1 MAMKRGRPGIATV
14 RKGKCVG
21 PEYAEGRFEA
31 PWNADLDGPF
41 GSHDEKDIFSE
52 SGNTFEEGGAP
63 MNKGKYDPLWE
74 GK

>member
-1 MAMKRGRPGIATV
+1 MSMKRGRPGNPKV
-14 RKGKCVG
+14 RKGKAVG
-21 PEYAEGRFEA
+21 PDYAEGRFAA

-52 SGNTFEEGGAP
+52 SGNTFDEGGAP
-63 MNKGKYDPLWE
+63 LEKGNYDKLWE